1 MSLPKLSAP
10 LFEEVIPSTKQ
21 AIRFRP
27 FLVKEEKILLIA
39 QSGGTKKEVINA
51 IKQIINNCVVMQDGS
66 SFDVGM
72 LALFDLEYLFI
83 KIRAK
88 SVDNIVKLKYIDHE
102 DEKTYEVEINLDEI
116 QVKFDE
122 TNTNKIK
129 VKDDIGIIMKYPT
142 PEITN
147 KIEFESANK
156 INEVQFTQDLIKECI
171 DKIYDADNVYVA
183 KEIDPKEFDEFIDS
197 MPIKA
202 LEDIKKFFET
212 IPKITHTV
220 EYTNSKGTKREIE
233 LSSIDDF
240 FTLQ

>member
-1 MSLPKLSAP
+1 MSLPKLSTP

-39 QSGGTKKEVINA
+39 QSGGTKREVINA
-51 IKQIINNCVVMQDGS
+51 IRQIINNCVIMQDGTN
-66 SFDVGM
+66 FDVNN

-102 DEKTYEVEINLDEI
+102 DEKTYEIEVKLDDI
-116 QVKFDE
+116 TVKFDE
-122 TNTNKIK
+122 SNNNKIK
-129 VKDDIGIIMKYPT
+129 INESVGIVMKYPT
-142 PEITN
+142 PEITD
-147 KIEFESANK
+147 KIELGDN
-156 INEVQFTQDLIKECI
+156 INDMDITQTLIKECI
-171 DKIYDADNVYVA
+171 DKIYDADDVYLA
-183 KEIDPKEFDEFIDS
+183 KETDPKELNEFIDS
-197 MPIKA
+197 MPIKVF
-202 LEDIKKFFET
+202 EDIKKFFET
-212 IPKITHTV
+212 LPKISHTV